1 MITTATDVQKKFA
14 ADVFA
19 MENGLIITDREEA
32 KKISAGI
39 LEKKNTGIFSEFPLL
54 GEVPEELTIC
64 GSEEQLEECCGKIV
78 ICEKNPQNRKT
89 GVLYLLPRNLYV
101 GMGCKKGTA
110 KEILEAELLKILEKH
125 GFLPEQIRAL
135 GSIDLKRE
143 EDGLLELADSLGVEF
158 LTYSAESLQEISAV
172 SSSSEFV
179 RGVTGV
185 DNVCERAAKKMCP
198 EGVMVQEKVCLNQ
211 CTAAVVCG
219 EVMVRFGKEEE
230 ER

>member
-1 MITTATDVQKKFA
+1 MKKIPEIKNQVYYIFCQEICMWEW
-14 ADVFA
+14 D
-19 MENGLIITDREEA
+19 A
-32 KKISAGI
+32 KKGQ
-39 LEKKNTGIFSEFPLL
+39 K
-54 GEVPEELTIC
+54 
-64 GSEEQLEECCGKIV
+64 
-78 ICEKNPQNRKT
+78 
-89 GVLYLLPRNLYV
+89 
-101 GMGCKKGTA
+101 
-110 KEILEAELLKILEKH
+110 KEILEAELLKTLEKH

-143 EDGLLELADSLGVEF
+143 EAGLLELADSLGVEF

-198 EGVMVQEKVCLNQ
+198 DGVMVQEKACLNQ
-211 CTAAVVCG
+211 CTAAFVCG
-219 EVMVRFGKEEE
+219 EVMVKFRKEEE

>member
-1 MITTATDVQKKFA
+1 MKKIPEIKNQVYYIFCQEICMWEWDAKKGQKKKFW
-14 ADVFA
+14 
-19 MENGLIITDREEA
+19 R
-32 KKISAGI
+32 
-39 LEKKNTGIFSEFPLL
+39 
-54 GEVPEELTIC
+54 
-64 GSEEQLEECCGKIV
+64 Q
-78 ICEKNPQNRKT
+78 
-89 GVLYLLPRNLYV
+89 
-101 GMGCKKGTA
+101 
-110 KEILEAELLKILEKH
+110 H

-143 EDGLLELADSLGVEF
+143 EAGLLELADSLGVEF

>member
-1 MITTATDVQKKFA
+1 M
-14 ADVFA
+14 
-19 MENGLIITDREEA
+19 
-32 KKISAGI
+32 
-39 LEKKNTGIFSEFPLL
+39 

-64 GSEEQLEECCGKIV
+64 GSEEQLEGCCGKIV
-78 ICEKNPQNRKT
+78 ICERNPKNKKS

-101 GMGCKKGTA
+101 GMGCKKGTK
-110 KEILEAELLKILEKH
+110 KEILEAELLKTLEKH

-143 EDGLLELADSLGVEF
+143 EAGLLELADSLGVEF

>member
-1 MITTATDVQKKFA
+1 MGD
-14 ADVFA
+14 
-19 MENGLIITDREEA
+19 
-32 KKISAGI
+32 
-39 LEKKNTGIFSEFPLL
+39 
-54 GEVPEELTIC
+54 VPEELTIC
-64 GSEEQLEECCGKIV
+64 GSEEQLEGCCGKIV
-78 ICEKNPQNRKT
+78 ICERNPRNKKS

-101 GMGCKKGTA
+101 GMGCKKGTK
-110 KEILEAELLKILEKH
+110 KEILEAELLKTLEKH

-143 EDGLLELADSLGVEF
+143 EAGLLELADSLGVEF

-185 DNVCERAAKKMCP
+185 DNVCERAAKRMCP
-198 EGVMVQEKVCLNQ
+198 DGVMVQEKVCLNQ
-211 CTAAVVCG
+211 CTAAFVCG
-219 EVMVRFGKEEE
+219 EVMVKFRKEEE

>member
-1 MITTATDVQKKFA
+1 M
-14 ADVFA
+14 
-19 MENGLIITDREEA
+19 
-32 KKISAGI
+32 
-39 LEKKNTGIFSEFPLL
+39 
-54 GEVPEELTIC
+54 
-64 GSEEQLEECCGKIV
+64 
-78 ICEKNPQNRKT
+78 
-89 GVLYLLPRNLYV
+89 
-101 GMGCKKGTA
+101 
-110 KEILEAELLKILEKH
+110 
-125 GFLPEQIRAL
+125 
-135 GSIDLKRE
+135 
-143 EDGLLELADSLGVEF
+143 ELADSLGVEF
-158 LTYSAESLQEISAV
+158 LTYSAESLQEILAV